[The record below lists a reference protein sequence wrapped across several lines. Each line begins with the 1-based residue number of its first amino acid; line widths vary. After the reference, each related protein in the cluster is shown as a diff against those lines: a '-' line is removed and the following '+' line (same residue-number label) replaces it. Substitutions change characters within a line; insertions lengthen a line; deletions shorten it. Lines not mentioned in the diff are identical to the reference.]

1 MSQEPTGK
9 TNTLQTLDRGLQALD
24 VICQLAQGITVAE
37 LAAALQV
44 NRAIAYRLVNTLEL
58 HGLVARAAGGRIVAG
73 AGVARLGAGF
83 AAQFRARAQPVLAR
97 LAAGARA
104 TAFLVVAQADECTAV
119 EVCEPQHVDIRV
131 GYRVGSRH
139 PITSGAPG
147 IAILASRAPQAGDS
161 AAVRQA
167 REQGYSIT
175 RGEVQAGAIG
185 IASAVSL
192 RDVRGR
198 VPFEAAV
205 GVVTMQELDSGRCV
219 PLVTAAAQ
227 ELAQALPGV

>member
-131 GYRVGSRH
+131 
-139 PITSGAPG
+139 
-147 IAILASRAPQAGDS
+147 
-161 AAVRQA
+161 
-167 REQGYSIT
+167 
-175 RGEVQAGAIG
+175 
-185 IASAVSL
+185 
-192 RDVRGR
+192 
-198 VPFEAAV
+198 
-205 GVVTMQELDSGRCV
+205 
-219 PLVTAAAQ
+219 
-227 ELAQALPGV
+227 

>member
-83 AAQFRARAQPVLAR
+83 AAQFRARAQPVRGAHDDHRPAGHAGGPQRCATGRRRPRSRLGPAR
-97 LAAGARA
+97 PAG
-104 TAFLVVAQADECTAV
+104 
-119 EVCEPQHVDIRV
+119 P
-131 GYRVGSRH
+131 
-139 PITSGAPG
+139 
-147 IAILASRAPQAGDS
+147 
-161 AAVRQA
+161 
-167 REQGYSIT
+167 
-175 RGEVQAGAIG
+175 
-185 IASAVSL
+185 
-192 RDVRGR
+192 
-198 VPFEAAV
+198 
-205 GVVTMQELDSGRCV
+205 
-219 PLVTAAAQ
+219 
-227 ELAQALPGV
+227 

>member
-1 MSQEPTGK
+1 MSTKLAPP

-104 TAFLVVAQADECTAV
+104 TAFLVVAQAGECTAV

-139 PITSGAPG
+139 PITSGAGHRHPG
-147 IAILASRAPQAGDS
+147 
-161 AAVRQA
+161 
-167 REQGYSIT
+167 
-175 RGEVQAGAIG
+175 QAGATG
-185 IASAVSL
+185 G
-192 RDVRGR
+192 RQRGR
-198 VPFEAAV
+198 AAGARAGLQHHARRGAGRCHRHRQRRAPARRARARAFEAAV